1 VGVGEQRLDVV
12 QIRRWRVVVLVEAG
26 LLVVSMT
33 LLLSAST
40 AAVPLEPGQLR
51 WQGVIDVATAFAVAV
66 AAIVVTVKAA
76 ALVDDEARR
85 LSYGIA
91 TVLPAL
97 LLVSMWL
104 FQDRLRWNVL
114 LPGLA
119 WRTYVLLFSL
129 PAALAVWRPR
139 RNG

>member
-1 VGVGEQRLDVV
+1 MDPRQV
-12 QIRRWRVVVLVEAG
+12 RRWRMVVLLEAS
-26 LLVVSMT
+26 LLVISVT
-33 LLLSAST
+33 LLLIAST
-40 AAVPLEPGQLR
+40 APVAFEPGQLT
-51 WQGVIDVATAFAVAV
+51 WQGVVDVVTAFAVVLAG
-66 AAIVVTVKAA
+66 IGVTIKAA
-76 ALVDDEARR
+76 VLVDDQARR

-129 PAALAVWRPR
+129 PPALALWRPR

>member
-1 VGVGEQRLDVV
+1 MDVV

>member
-1 VGVGEQRLDVV
+1 MDAQQV
-12 QIRRWRVVVLVEAG
+12 RRWRMVVLLEAG
-26 LLVVSMT
+26 LLVISVT
-33 LLLSAST
+33 LLLIAST
-40 AAVPLEPGQLR
+40 SPVPFEPNQLT
-51 WQGVIDVATAFAVAV
+51 WQGVVDVVTAFTVAL
-66 AAIVVTVKAA
+66 AGIGVTIKAG
-76 ALVDDEARR
+76 ALVDNEARR

-119 WRTYVLLFSL
+119 WRSYVLLFSL
-129 PAALAVWRPR
+129 PPALALWRPR